1 MAGGTVVAVPEAPR
15 LPLRLVALSTVLAL
29 GAAVL
34 TYALLSDDEAS
45 PAARSVELTPEGG
58 EHGVDATFTTFDG
71 DTVELSSLRGMPV
84 LVNFFASTCVPCIT
98 EMPDLEEVHRQ
109 LGDQVT
115 FLGLALQDRPE
126 DARALIE
133 RTGVTYRTAQDKD
146 GSAIAA
152 LGGSVLPTTVVLDA
166 DGGIVATYSGQLDA
180 DDLRSLLA
188 DALGIA
194 T

>member
-1 MAGGTVVAVPEAPR
+1 MAVPEAPR
-15 LPLRLVALSTVLAL
+15 LPLRLVALSTALAL

-34 TYALLSDDEAS
+34 TYALLTDDEAS
-45 PAARSVELTPEGG
+45 PAARSVELTPEGS
-58 EHGVDATFTTFDG
+58 EAGVDATFTSFDG
-71 DTVELSSLRGMPV
+71 EPVALSSLRGMPV

-126 DARALIE
+126 DALALLE
-133 RTGVTYRTAQDKD
+133 RTGVTYRTGQDKD

-152 LGGSVLPTTVVLDA
+152 LGGTVLPTTVVLDA
-166 DGGIVATYSGQLDA
+166 DGGIVATHSGQLDA

-188 DALGIA
+188 DTLGIA